1 MVRDPDKWIE
11 SFGEGMDT
19 IIAHFESPIT
29 TQSTIKRIKNIGKKA
44 ALALNPGT
52 EIEKIADY
60 LDDLDQV
67 LIMTVNPGFY
77 GSPFLPEVLTKI
89 TKLRQIRPDL
99 DIEVDGG
106 IKPETIAMVDQAGA
120 NLFVSG
126 SYLVK
131 SDNMQERI
139 NILYRMIADADP
151 SA

>member
-1 MVRDPDKWIE
+1 MVKDPDKWVE
-11 SFGEGMDT
+11 SFGGRMDT

-29 TQSTIKRIKNIGKKA
+29 TPATIKRIKNIGKKA
-44 ALALNPGT
+44 ALALNPET
-52 EIEKIADY
+52 EVEKIAGY

-77 GSPFLPEVLTKI
+77 GSPFLPEVLIKI
-89 TKLRQIRPDL
+89 TKLRQMKPEL

-106 IKPETIAMVDQAGA
+106 IKPDTIGMVDQAGA
-120 NLFVSG
+120 NMFVSG

-131 SDNMQERI
+131 SDKMQDRI
-139 NILYRMIADADP
+139 NILYRAL